1 MNQETSDNS
10 QSKELAQGSTKITVS
25 GYKSIYEECSIEVRP
40 LTILAG
46 ANSSG
51 KSSMMQP
58 LLLLK
63 QTLEAP
69 YDPGPL
75 KIDGPNV
82 RFTSFQQLFSH
93 IDENKS
99 SDIWSIGMEINKDWG
114 LINKFKLYPDRGI
127 DILEMFVNEKEEER
141 RFAYE
146 LSAKEMQNLMPEK
159 LRKTLYI
166 DRVNIFRNRCFL
178 DVEFEWLSQSPQDQK
193 IYGTGSMSIPSIA
206 VNIVESYILG
216 SIHVPG
222 WRGNPAP
229 SYKTTAIGSY
239 FPGHFQDYVASV
251 VKHWQETKD
260 KRLDELEKA
269 LETLGLTWKVDAKK
283 IDDTQVELRVGR
295 LPNSGQT
302 TDTINI
308 ADVGFGVSQ
317 VLPVLVALILAEPK
331 QLVYLEQ
338 PELHLHPRA
347 QAGLAQIL
355 ADAADRGVLVIA
367 ETHSELLLLAVQ
379 SLVAEGKL
387 SPDKVKLHW
396 FTRGEDG
403 VTEVSSAD
411 LDEAG
416 AFGDWPEDFDDVSLK
431 LENRYL
437 SAAESRMW
445 ERSHGS

>member
-10 QSKELAQGSTKITVS
+10 QSTEPAQGITKISVR

-82 RFTSFQQLFSH
+82 RFTSFGQLFSH

-99 SDIWSIGMEINKDWG
+99 SDIWSIGIEINRDWE
-114 LINKFKLYPDRGI
+114 LVNRFKLNPDKGI
-127 DILEMFVNEKEEER
+127 DIWEMLVDDKEEKI

-146 LSAKEMQNLMPEK
+146 LSSKEKLALMPEE
-159 LRKTLYI
+159 LRQMFSS
-166 DRVNIFRNRCFL
+166 DRLKIFRDRCFL
-178 DVEFEWLSQSPQDQK
+178 NVGIGNKYHSK
-193 IYGTGSMSIPSIA
+193 INISRGSID
-206 VNIVESYILG
+206 IVDRYIRS

-229 SYKTTAIGSY
+229 TYKTTAIGSH

-317 VLPVLVALILAEPK
+317 VLPVLVALIFAEPE

-355 ADAADRGVLVIA
+355 VDAADRGVVVIA

-437 SAAESRMW
+437 SAAESRLW

>member
-1 MNQETSDNS
+1 MNEETSDNS
-10 QSKELAQGSTKITVS
+10 QSTEPAQGITKISVR
-25 GYKSIYEECSIEVRP
+25 GYKSIYEECCIEVRP

-82 RFTSFQQLFSH
+82 RFTSFGQLFSH
-93 IDENKS
+93 IDENQS
-99 SDIWSIGMEINKDWG
+99 RDIWSFGIEINRDWG
-114 LINKFKLYPDRGI
+114 LINTFKLYADRGI
-127 DILEMFVNEKEEER
+127 DIWEMLVNEKEEKL

-146 LSAKEMQNLMPEK
+146 LNSEEMLDLIPAE
-159 LRKTLYI
+159 LRQTLSRYI
-166 DRVNIFRNRCFL
+166 LKIFRNRCFL
-178 DVEFEWLSQSPQDQK
+178 NLDIRNKYSHKNEIK
-193 IYGTGSMSIPSIA
+193 ISRGSID
-206 VNIVESYILG
+206 IVERYIRS

-229 SYKTTAIGSY
+229 TYKTTAIGSN

-295 LPNSGQT
+295 LPHSGQT

-317 VLPVLVALILAEPK
+317 VLPVLVALIFAEPE

-355 ADAADRGVLVIA
+355 ADAADRGVVVIA

-437 SAAESRMW
+437 SAAESRLW
-445 ERSHGS
+445 ERAHGS